1 MGCLL
6 YTSGTSGDKPDDAA
20 GQGSHNQELPSESE
34 NGTGGKDSRPQKVT
48 ENIEAEN
55 PDYDI
60 EYISQQKIENPE
72 TVFYEGQTGMVKM
85 CIRDRGES
93 ISQCMDRGKK
103 RATEI
108 IRQFNP
114 YK

>member
-1 MGCLL
+1 MDSGDNTEAGD
-6 YTSGTSGDKPDDAA
+6 TSGTSGDKPGDAA

-72 TVFYEGQTGMVKM
+72 TVFYEGRPVWSYVLLRMVRLLRRRNM
-85 CIRDRGES
+85 
-93 ISQCMDRGKK
+93 QVM
-103 RATEI
+103 
-108 IRQFNP
+108 
-114 YK
+114 